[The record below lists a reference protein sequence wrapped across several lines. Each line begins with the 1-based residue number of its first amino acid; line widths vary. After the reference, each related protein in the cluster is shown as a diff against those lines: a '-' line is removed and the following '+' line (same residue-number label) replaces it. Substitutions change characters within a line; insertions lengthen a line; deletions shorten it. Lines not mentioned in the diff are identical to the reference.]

1 MATVATAEAGLE
13 APLDGDAAEK
23 FANRMLDVLNSASI
37 AVLVSIGHQTALF
50 DTMAS
55 LPPATSQQIADAAQ
69 LNERYVREWLGGLV
83 TGGVVRYDPSSVTYW
98 LPKEHA
104 AFLTRAAGPD
114 NLASTM
120 QFVAMFGEV
129 EQQVVQRF
137 HEGGGLPYSAYSRFH
152 DIMASESAGLMDSAL
167 VSQIVPLVP
176 GLRERLEAG
185 IDVAD
190 VGCGQGHAVNVL
202 AAAFPASRVTGYDF
216 SPEAIEVG
224 RAEAERL
231 GLPNVSLEVQDVA
244 TMDQREAFD
253 LVTAFDSIHDQA
265 HPATVLAKIFQ
276 ALRSGGVLLMRD
288 ISASSKVE
296 ENLDL
301 PWASFLYAIS
311 TMHCM
316 SVSLGLGGDGLGT
329 AWGEQLAVS
338 MLKAAGFATVTLTQV
353 ENDPFNTCYVAT
365 KA

>member
-1 MATVATAEAGLE
+1 MSTTTTPDAGLK

-23 FANRMLDVLNSASI
+23 FANRLLDVLNSASI
-37 AVLVSIGHQTALF
+37 AVLVSIGHQTRLF

-69 LNERYVREWLGGLV
+69 LNERYVREWLAGMV
-83 TGGVVRYDPSSVTYW
+83 TGGVVGYDPASGTYW
-98 LPKEHA
+98 LPNEHA

-114 NLASTM
+114 NIATTM

-129 EQQVVQRF
+129 EQQVVRRF
-137 HEGGGLPYSAYSRFH
+137 REGGGLPYSAYARFH
-152 DIMASESAGLMDSAL
+152 EIMAAESAGVMDSVL
-167 VSQIVPLVP
+167 ISQIVPLVA

-202 AAAFPASRVTGYDF
+202 AAAFPASRVTGFDF
-216 SPEAIEVG
+216 SQEAIEVG
-224 RAEAERL
+224 RSEAQRL
-231 GLPNVSLEVQDVA
+231 RLDNVSLEVQDVA
-244 TMDQREAFD
+244 TISHREAFD

-265 HPATVLAKIFQ
+265 HPATVLANIFQ
-276 ALRSGGVLLMRD
+276 ALRPGGVLLMRD
-288 ISASSKVE
+288 ITASSKVE

-316 SVSLGLGGDGLGT
+316 TVSLGLGGDGLGT
-329 AWGEQLAVS
+329 AWGEQLAVG
-338 MLKAAGFATVTLTQV
+338 MLKSAGFATVELARV
-353 ENDPFNTCYVAT
+353 ENDLFNTCYVAT
-365 KA
+365 KT